1 MRQTGQTGASQNIRQ
16 KDQKQVTA
24 DMDLHRMLKGS
35 KDLSEINMFKSSM
48 FYSVNSVRVRYF
60 KLCTICAEEW
70 TLLFN
75 VFVYLIGRYRKRNI
89 KTRMKSRTISLK
101 KLRKLLILQQ
111 IQMNLQNQSQ
121 VIQRILFGY
130 PQVEKLTLLRALEPT
145 PQRRKVNC
153 FQQNTSISW
162 WPRFGTKLIRRSRQ
176 LFLITRRVRKPVSR
190 LTWKTLRRLGMQKQ
204 TTKAMVKRKLIHCR
218 YHSLL
223 YRTGAALP
231 SY

>member
-1 MRQTGQTGASQNIRQ
+1 MRQTVQTGASQNIRQ
-16 KDQKQVTA
+16 KDRKQVTA
-24 DMDLHRMLKGS
+24 DTGLHRMLKGS

-60 KLCTICAEEW
+60 KSCTIFAEEW
-70 TLLFN
+70 TLFFN

-176 LFLITRRVRKPVSR
+176 LFLITRRVRRPVSR

>member
-1 MRQTGQTGASQNIRQ
+1 
-16 KDQKQVTA
+16 
-24 DMDLHRMLKGS
+24 
-35 KDLSEINMFKSSM
+35 
-48 FYSVNSVRVRYF
+48 
-60 KLCTICAEEW
+60 
-70 TLLFN
+70 
-75 VFVYLIGRYRKRNI
+75 
-89 KTRMKSRTISLK
+89 MKSRTISLK

-176 LFLITRRVRKPVSR
+176 LFLITRRVRRPVSR

-204 TTKAMVKRKLIHCR
+204 TTKAMVKSEKANSLSVSFSHLQNWGCSSVLLTHISI
-218 YHSLL
+218 YWIYSVDMVDLFFFSLL
-223 YRTGAALP
+223 FVSTSQAVYYSCFYLSFSAKPFLVLHIKQYFSLNRQK
-231 SY
+231 YH

>member
-16 KDQKQVTA
+16 KDRKQVTA
-24 DMDLHRMLKGS
+24 DTGLLCMLKGS

-48 FYSVNSVRVRYF
+48 FYSVDSVRVRYF
-60 KLCTICAEEW
+60 KLCTIFAEEW
-70 TLLFN
+70 TLFFN

-101 KLRKLLILQQ
+101 KLRKLPILQQ

-130 PQVEKLTLLRALEPT
+130 SPVEKLTLLRAPEPT

-176 LFLITRRVRKPVSR
+176 LFLITRRVRRPLSR
-190 LTWKTLRRLGMQKQ
+190 LTWKTVRRRGILKQ
-204 TTKAMVKRKLIHCR
+204 MTKAMVKRKLIHCR
-218 YHSLL
+218 YHSLI

>member
-1 MRQTGQTGASQNIRQ
+1 
-16 KDQKQVTA
+16 
-24 DMDLHRMLKGS
+24 
-35 KDLSEINMFKSSM
+35 MF
-48 FYSVNSVRVRYF
+48 
-60 KLCTICAEEW
+60 
-70 TLLFN
+70 FN

-130 PQVEKLTLLRALEPT
+130 PQVEKLTLPRALEPT

-176 LFLITRRVRKPVSR
+176 LFLITRRVRRPVSR

>member
-1 MRQTGQTGASQNIRQ
+1 
-16 KDQKQVTA
+16 
-24 DMDLHRMLKGS
+24 
-35 KDLSEINMFKSSM
+35 MF
-48 FYSVNSVRVRYF
+48 
-60 KLCTICAEEW
+60 
-70 TLLFN
+70 FN

-130 PQVEKLTLLRALEPT
+130 PQLEKLTLLRALEPT

-176 LFLITRRVRKPVSR
+176 LFLITRRVRRPLSR
-190 LTWKTLRRLGMQKQ
+190 LTWKTVRRRGMQKQ
-204 TTKAMVKRKLIHCR
+204 TTKAMVKRKLIHYR
-218 YHSLL
+218 YHSLH

-231 SY
+231 SYYAHIIPLDIFS

>member
-16 KDQKQVTA
+16 KDWKQVTA
-24 DMDLHRMLKGS
+24 DMGLHCMLKES
-35 KDLSEINMFKSSM
+35 KDLSEINMVKSSM
-48 FYSVNSVRVRYF
+48 LYSVNSVRVRYF
-60 KLCTICAEEW
+60 KLCTTFAEEW
-70 TLLFN
+70 TLFFN
-75 VFVYLIGRYRKRNI
+75 VFVYPIGRYRKRNI

-101 KLRKLLILQQ
+101 KLRTLPILQQ

-130 PQVEKLTLLRALEPT
+130 PQVEKLTLLRAPEPT

-176 LFLITRRVRKPVSR
+176 LFLITRRVRRPLSR
-190 LTWKTLRRLGMQKQ
+190 LTWKTVRRRGILKQ
-204 TTKAMVKRKLIHCR
+204 MTKAMVKRKLIHCR
-218 YHSLL
+218 YHSLI